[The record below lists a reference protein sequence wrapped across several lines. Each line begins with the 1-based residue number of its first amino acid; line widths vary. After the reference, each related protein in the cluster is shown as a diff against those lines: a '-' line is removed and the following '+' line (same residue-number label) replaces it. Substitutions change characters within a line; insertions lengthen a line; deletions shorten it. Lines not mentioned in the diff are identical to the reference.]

1 MGWGRGVEN
10 NRRRPWVRTA
20 PAAAARNP
28 YSGPALALRPRP
40 APHRAHSIPS
50 AAPGL
55 PLRFPYAASRPAPAR
70 QPRGSPAS
78 RHSHHLRHRC
88 PSRPPPPPPPALGP
102 SAAAPRLLPRR
113 RRRRR
118 ALCPPPEQR
127 GRGIACGA
135 HRRRRASCGRC
146 LDSGT
151 GPTPRG
157 GREGGGELPE
167 GPGLGPRLPSRA
179 SGKTGDSGSA
189 SGRALTADSARG
201 PGVRESRQERWREG
215 CDFPRLTR
223 TCVETTFP
231 SVPSGRQL

>member
-1 MGWGRGVEN
+1 MRTIADAPGSALPPLPPPGTPTLARLSRPGLGRL
-10 NRRRPWVRTA
+10 RTA
-20 PAAAARNP
+20 HAASLGSP
-28 YSGPALALRPRP
+28 GPPVP
-40 APHRAHSIPS
+40 IP
-50 AAPGL
+50 
-55 PLRFPYAASRPAPAR
+55 SRPARAR

-88 PSRPPPPPPPALGP
+88 PSRPPPPPPALGP
-102 SAAAPRLLPRR
+102 SAAAGPRLLPRRR

-179 SGKTGDSGSA
+179 SGKRGVSGSA

-201 PGVRESRQERWREG
+201 PGVRESRLERWREG

-223 TCVETTFP
+223 TCVETTLP